1 MRASRK
7 ILIVAALAGFAV
19 LGSAAP
25 ALAASDGATGN
36 PAGTTAQLVGV
47 VHQTGPTTAE
57 VMARYTCTGTAD
69 QLHLWV
75 SVKQSADR
83 TANPILATE
92 GSSQVS
98 VAWSQ
103 SHTGVLNCDGMN
115 HVASFTVDQTEQGF
129 GTLANGDAWVQF
141 CLFDATTG
149 QDIPVS
155 DMEFM
160 HVR

>member
-1 MRASRK
+1 MRTSHK
-7 ILIVAALAGFAV
+7 FLILAALAGFAV
-19 LGSAAP
+19 LGTAGP
-25 ALAASDGATGN
+25 ALAAP
-36 PAGTTAQLVGV
+36 PAPQTTAQLVGV
-47 VHQTGPTTAE
+47 VHQTGATTAE

-83 TANPILATE
+83 TADPILATG

-98 VAWSQ
+98 AAWSQ
-103 SHTGVLNCDGMN
+103 SHAGVLNLHCDGMN
-115 HVASFTVDQTEQGF
+115 HVGTFTVDQTEQGF
-129 GTLANGDAWVQF
+129 GTLAKGEAWVQF
-141 CLFDATTG
+141 CLFDATTPNG
-149 QDIPVS
+149 PVS